1 MEKTLAARMFECL
14 SSGIRLDAYRLLVK
28 AGPKGLVAGEIAE
41 ALDLPPSNLSFHL
54 RAMTHAGLVDME
66 PEGRYVRYR
75 ADLSLMADLVA
86 YLTAECCS
94 GHPQLCAKLP
104 ATARRGT
111 RPRSKTAARR
121 KAAQ

>member
-1 MEKTLAARMFECL
+1 MEKDTATRVFECL

-28 AGPKGLVAGEIAE
+28 AGAKGLVAGEISE

-66 PEGRYVRYR
+66 QEGRYVRYR
-75 ADLSLMADLVA
+75 ADLLLMADLVA

-94 GHPQLCAKLP
+94 GHPELCAKLP
-104 ATARRGT
+104 ATPRRGIK
-111 RPRSKTAARR
+111 PLSKTANRR
-121 KAAQ
+121 KPAQ